1 MAHDVFISYSSKD
14 KATADA
20 VCARLETRGIRCWI
34 APRDVAP
41 GANYGAAIIDAI
53 HGSRAL
59 VLVLSAH
66 ANASRHIPNEI
77 ERAVSHGVPVLPFRI
92 EDVLPAKALDLFIGA
107 VHWLDAMTPPLDRHL
122 DQLADSVARLLDT
135 PPVPTPPPLPG
146 PPPHP
151 PPRPDVV
158 KLAAIG
164 VAAVAL
170 LLLAWMVIGRDGEG
184 ERPVTGVAT
193 PAPPPMAEPT
203 PEAPARAGAGAAL
216 VGCWRY
222 ANNATVEVR
231 ADGTSRVGPF
241 DGTWRGSGQRFT
253 LVWPEPVDSLTL
265 SADGRRLTGGNQ
277 YGVRVN
283 ATRVSGGP
291 GLAGSWLWGGVLPV
305 TLSTDHVATLGPI
318 TGRWALADP
327 GRRSY
332 RVTWPKIEEQVTV
345 SDDRTRL
352 SGTNQYGAAVS
363 GTRLTGC

>member
-122 DQLADSVARLLDT
+122 DQLADSVDRLLGAS
-135 PPVPTPPPLPG
+135 PPSPSPVPP
-146 PPPHP
+146 P

-158 KLAAIG
+158 K
-164 VAAVAL
+164 VAA
-170 LLLAWMVIGRDGEG
+170 LAV
-184 ERPVTGVAT
+184 
-193 PAPPPMAEPT
+193 
-203 PEAPARAGAGAAL
+203 AAL
-216 VGCWRY
+216 
-222 ANNATVEVR
+222 A
-231 ADGTSRVGPF
+231 
-241 DGTWRGSGQRFT
+241 
-253 LVWPEPVDSLTL
+253 
-265 SADGRRLTGGNQ
+265 
-277 YGVRVN
+277 
-283 ATRVSGGP
+283 
-291 GLAGSWLWGGVLPV
+291 
-305 TLSTDHVATLGPI
+305 VA
-318 TGRWALADP
+318 AL
-327 GRRSY
+327 
-332 RVTWPKIEEQVTV
+332 
-345 SDDRTRL
+345 DRK
-352 SGTNQYGAAVS
+352 SVV
-363 GTRLTGC
+363 